1 MEIQRNINKAKARE
15 LANRTECNGMVC
27 WQCKEYAA
35 LETAEWKEQQMIE
48 KACEW
53 LEDMACYY
61 AHWEYNGDTYEKEI
75 VFDTQKF
82 IEDFQKAMEGGEE

>member
-1 MEIQRNINKAKARE
+1 MIQN
-15 LANRTECNGMVC
+15 
-27 WQCKEYAA
+27 
-35 LETAEWKEQQMIE
+35 
-48 KACEW
+48 ACEW

-82 IEDFQKAMEGGEE
+82 IEDFQKAMEE